1 MYLEDPIKTESFE
14 PRAKKQVG
22 AQVDAKNYHKLSM
35 MLLSQNKTFTQWL
48 DETLSAQI
56 QEYNAESTPAAK
68 DPITNLNQAKKSQV
82 MPLISSVN
90 YKKDWIKNNGHQKKT
105 ILEIKSSSEEWLHI
119 IRQWDYG
126 H

>member
-1 MYLEDPIKTESFE
+1 MLELENYEIKSRKEVAARINS
-14 PRAKKQVG
+14 A
-22 AQVDAKNYHKLSM
+22 NYRKLSI
-35 MLLSQNKTFTQWL
+35 MLKMQNKTFSAWL
-48 DETLSAQI
+48 DESVLAQI
-56 QEYNAESTPAAK
+56 QEYDAESTPAAK